1 MLRKSRLYFYVIC
14 AALVLVSLL
23 MTSGAR
29 ACEEPPQTLLAL
41 YMNSDLVVLAKYEN
55 DGESKKSY
63 EDEYGY
69 TLDIERN
76 LSLTK
81 IYKGQK
87 DLKTISFVFS
97 EYHPNPNNTSS
108 EGESEEE
115 IAHEGE
121 NFFDVSK
128 IRIGGEY
135 LFFLSKDKET
145 GKYSVTDYYSGA
157 RDITGKS
164 AVYEKNLSQLKE
176 IAAAKENQYSLL
188 TEWIVRNIEDPEM
201 REDGIRDLSESFY
214 GLSYQDEDPNF
225 KGKGPFVINEGYGIY
240 TVGVAKRLTQAQ
252 KARVSAVLYP
262 MLQESWFAEKP
273 EYANFGI
280 SAILGGINKSRL
292 AVYTYNSL
300 QSVAKTDVERKRIIT
315 EFLIDAVSDETLSK
329 IYYDY
334 TELEA
339 KIDEMKKA
347 DTPEAKRQLK
357 TMTASKEVLLKDFDK
372 RFKFLHGT
380 HFAPVVAKKS

>member
-14 AALVLVSLL
+14 AALILVSLL
-23 MTSGAR
+23 VTSGAR
-29 ACEEPPQTLLAL
+29 ACEEEPQTLLAL
-41 YMNSDLVVLAKYEN
+41 YMNSDLIVLAKYESN
-55 DGESKKSY
+55 GEGKKSH

-69 TLDIERN
+69 TLETDRN

-97 EYHPNPNNTSS
+97 EYHPNNTGS

-115 IAHEGE
+115 IHHGDDSY
-121 NFFDVSK
+121 FDVSK
-128 IRIGGEY
+128 IKIGTEY

-145 GKYSVTDYYSGA
+145 GKYSVTDYYSGVK
-157 RDITGKS
+157 DITRKS
-164 AVYEKNLSQLKE
+164 ALYEKNLSQLEE
-176 IAAAKENQYSLL
+176 IASAKENQYSLL
-188 TEWIVRNIEDPEM
+188 TEWIVKSIENPET
-201 REDGIRDLSESFY
+201 RADGIQDLSESFY
-214 GLSYQDEDPNF
+214 GLTYQDEDPNF
-225 KGKGPFVINEGYGIY
+225 KDKGPFVINEDYSVY

-262 MLQESWFAEKP
+262 MLQEAWFAAEP
-273 EYANFGI
+273 QYANYGI

-315 EFLIDAVSDETLSK
+315 EFLIEAIADETLSK

-334 TELEA
+334 TELET
-339 KIDEMKKA
+339 KIEEMKKA
-347 DTPEAKRQLK
+347 DTPEAKKQLRAL
-357 TMTASKEVLLKDFDK
+357 TASKEVLLKDFDK
-372 RFKFLHGT
+372 RFKFLHAR
-380 HFAPVVAKKS
+380 HFVPVEEKKS